1 MKDIEISIIIP
12 AYNEEK
18 YLEKTINSIR
28 NQDFKNYEIIV
39 VCNGCTDQ
47 TEKIAKKYSKTF
59 SIKNPNIAEARNEG
73 ARKAKGK
80 KLVFLDADTLL
91 YSREILENIAKEKA
105 VIGTCIGKPSN
116 NKLNYRLYGYL
127 KNIAS
132 LFGMVNGITFC
143 DRKTFFD
150 AGGYNKNKI
159 PAENNDL
166 INKMKQHGKFKV
178 LPLYVVN
185 SMRRYEKLGFKNQA
199 FFWLRK
205 ITGNKQKYA
214 AVR

>member
-116 NKLNYRLYGYL
+116 
-127 KNIAS
+127 
-132 LFGMVNGITFC
+132 
-143 DRKTFFD
+143 
-150 AGGYNKNKI
+150 KI
-159 PAENNDL
+159 SHRFLGWLMES
-166 INKMKQHGKFKV
+166 HFV
-178 LPLYVVN
+178 T
-185 SMRRYEKLGFKNQA
+185 EKLFLMLGVIIKTRF
-199 FFWLRK
+199 LLK
-205 ITGNKQKYA
+205 IMTL
-214 AVR
+214 